1 MILARKGVLPGAI
14 LMMTITI
21 GTAQADPIEGNWRTE
36 AGSTAAIGAC
46 GSAYC
51 ITLKTG
57 SHAGRRIGTFKS
69 DGRGRYSGKIT
80 DPSNDKTY
88 TGRAR
93 LVGKSLEMQGCV
105 LGGLI
110 CRSQSWSRL

>member
-1 MILARKGVLPGAI
+1 MLARLGAVI
-14 LMMTITI
+14 GALMMTI
-21 GTAQADPIEGNWRTE
+21 GVAHADPIEGNWRTE

-46 GSAYC
+46 GAGYC

-57 SHAGRRIGTFKS
+57 KHAGKRIGTFQSNGGGKYSGRITDPNS
-69 DGRGRYSGKIT
+69 DKTYSGK
-80 DPSNDKTY
+80 
-88 TGRAR
+88 A
-93 LVGKSLEMQGCV
+93 SLAGSALKMQGCV